1 MLPAC
6 STHSPSP
13 TPISA
18 MSYTTTPWDHLGGAT
33 SSRNLFFPLSWYVTL
48 LLLHVSGTKTSC
60 HGRVSKY
67 HSSVRDV
74 TAAVTLTTAEW
85 SRGELGRCVCGG
97 VCVCEVGGWG
107 GGGVDMIWGAAC
119 SAVYISWPHASG
131 ECMSTNTCEST

>member
-33 SSRNLFFPLSWYVTL
+33 TSRNLFFFLSWYVTL

-60 HGRVSKY
+60 HGRVPKY

-74 TAAVTLTTAEW
+74 TAAVTLTTAKW
-85 SRGELGRCVCGG
+85 SRGELGRCV
-97 VCVCEVGGWG
+97 WG
-107 GGGVDMIWGAAC
+107 GGGVDMIWRAAC